1 MLGSTIKKL
10 RKDYKLTQSDLANLL
25 KVSISAVAL
34 WETNKR
40 YPNLNIILKI
50 ANIFNVSID
59 YLLKQNDNNKII
71 ILGSNGSYK
80 QFSLNEKDLNTITS
94 LAESLTDINF
104 DSKK

>member
-59 YLLKQNDNNKII
+59 YLLKQNYEII
-71 ILGSNGSYK
+71 
-80 QFSLNEKDLNTITS
+80 DR
-94 LAESLTDINF
+94 NF
-104 DSKK
+104 RCKLRRNRYNSKR